1 MIVDTGAP
9 WCVLDPRL
17 ADCGG
22 SPTETYT
29 VSTTL
34 HVRGMAYEE
43 ALVRAAVTLQA
54 TRGADLEIEATFF
67 IPRLAPGE
75 VWPWPNFL
83 GLEGFLSRIRF
94 AVDAAENVLLWTSVK
109 ETCICLSWLGGKP
122 FGDPACCRVEYII
135 GNPGTTELPLMD
147 VLPDHPEFKYILTL
161 QEGVAMAM
169 ADGYALASGK
179 LGVLNVHVAPGL
191 GNAMGMLYDAAKTA
205 APLLVTAGQQ
215 DGRFSLT
222 EPLLWGDM
230 VRMVESMTKWA
241 YQIERVADLP
251 HALRRAIKV
260 ATTPPTGPVF
270 LGLPM
275 DIMMAEADLDISAPS
290 RIAPRIRG
298 DLEAMQRAADILAQ
312 AQHPLIIVGD
322 EVAKTD
328 ALDEL
333 VAVAEALGAP
343 VFAETV
349 PNTTSFPSDHPL
361 YQGFMARTQRGV
373 RSCRT
378 RMWCSRWEPTCSPCR
393 CIPT

>member
-1 MIVDTGAP
+1 MP
-9 WCVLDPRL
+9 L
-17 ADCGG
+17 
-22 SPTETYT
+22 
-29 VSTTL
+29 
-34 HVRGMAYEE
+34 MAG
-43 ALVRAAVTLQA
+43 RQA
-54 TRGADLEIEATFF
+54 FLEI
-67 IPRLAPGE
+67 LH
-75 VWPWPNFL
+75 
-83 GLEGFLSRIRF
+83 
-94 AVDAAENVLLWTSVK
+94 AA
-109 ETCICLSWLGGKP
+109 G
-122 FGDPACCRVEYII
+122 VEYII

-298 DLEAMQRAADILAQ
+298 DLEAMQRAADLLAQ
-312 AQHPLIIVGD
+312 A
-322 EVAKTD
+322 
-328 ALDEL
+328 
-333 VAVAEALGAP
+333 
-343 VFAETV
+343 
-349 PNTTSFPSDHPL
+349 TTSAHH
-361 YQGFMARTQRGV
+361 
-373 RSCRT
+373 
-378 RMWCSRWEPTCSPCR
+378 RWG
-393 CIPT
+393 